1 MWRERNGCEE
11 RGFAYQPQEGSGQ
24 QVVEST
30 TLPAEDD
37 GPILSVLK
45 HTTHTQHTTH
55 THNTHNTPTH
65 TRQPPI
71 GEGVAFFQQVKVGTK
86 IKSRKGSLTM
96 KYSISG
102 KFATGLP
109 AHVNEL
115 FKSLPR
121 AEYRVFDITG

>member
-11 RGFAYQPQEGSGQ
+11 RRFAYQPQEGSGQ
-24 QVVEST
+24 QVVQST

-45 HTTHTQHTTH
+45 HTTHQHTH
-55 THNTHNTPTH
+55 TPTH

-115 FKSLPR
+115 FKSQPR
-121 AEYRVFDITG
+121 ADYRVFYITG

>member
-1 MWRERNGCEE
+1 MWREERNGCEE
-11 RGFAYQPQEGSGQ
+11 RRFAYQPQEGSGQ

-45 HTTHTQHTTH
+45 HTTHQHTNTHAHTH
-55 THNTHNTPTH
+55 THTH

-71 GEGVAFFQQVKVGTK
+71 GEGVAFFQRVKVGTE

-115 FKSLPR
+115 FKSRPR
-121 AEYRVFDITG
+121 ADYRVFDVTG

>member
-11 RGFAYQPQEGSGQ
+11 RRFACQPQEGSGQ

-45 HTTHTQHTTH
+45 HTAHQHTH
-55 THNTHNTPTH
+55 TH

-71 GEGVAFFQQVKVGTK
+71 GEGVAFFQQVKVGTE

-102 KFATGLP
+102 NFATGLP

-115 FKSLPR
+115 FKSRPR
-121 AEYRVFDITG
+121 AEHRVFDITG